1 MAKKKSSKKATKK
14 IAKKKATKKVAKKTA
29 KKVKKVAKKKVLKKK
44 PAQKKITKKKVVKK
58 KAVKKKIIKKKAK
71 KAPAPKAAKKVV
83 SVPAAVENA
92 PTEVVTPEIGSS
104 APAQNIEDVEGNSV
118 SVQELAQKNRHL
130 VLYFY
135 PKDDTPGC
143 TKEACDFRDQLSRLT
158 ERGALVVGVSPDAKE
173 SHQNFIS
180 KYELNFNL
188 LSDSEQK
195 LSKKLGVWK
204 QKNFMGNSYMG
215 VERSTFLYTD
225 GKLAKVWQ
233 PVKVEGHVSEIL
245 SVLEESN

>member
-1 MAKKKSSKKATKK
+1 MAKK
-14 IAKKKATKKVAKKTA
+14 
-29 KKVKKVAKKKVLKKK
+29 LKKK
-44 PAQKKITKKKVVKK
+44 SNKKTTKKTKKKVVKK
-58 KAVKKKIIKKKAK
+58 SVKKVAKKITKKTVKKAAKKKAPKKIVKKAK
-71 KAPAPKAAKKVV
+71 KVTKKKVV
-83 SVPAAVENA
+83 AKAISKASVLQSA
-92 PTEVVTPEIGSS
+92 PSETTAPEIGSV
-104 APAQNIEDVEGNSV
+104 APAETVEDVEGRSV
-118 SVQELAQKNRHL
+118 NVQELAQTNRHL

-143 TKEACDFRDQLSRLT
+143 TKEACDFRDNLALLT
-158 ERGALVVGVSPDAKE
+158 EKGAAVVGVSPDAKE

-188 LSDSEQK
+188 LADTDQK

-233 PVKVEGHVSEIL
+233 PVKVEGHVSEII
-245 SVLEESN
+245 SALEESN

>member
-1 MAKKKSSKKATKK
+1 MAKK
-14 IAKKKATKKVAKKTA
+14 
-29 KKVKKVAKKKVLKKK
+29 LKKK
-44 PAQKKITKKKVVKK
+44 SNKKTIKKTKKKVVKK
-58 KAVKKKIIKKKAK
+58 SAKKAVKKAVKKTVKKAAKKKAPKKIAKKAK
-71 KAPAPKAAKKVV
+71 KVTKKKVV
-83 SVPAAVENA
+83 AKAISKASVLQSA
-92 PTEVVTPEIGSS
+92 PSETTAPEIGSV
-104 APAQNIEDVEGNSV
+104 APAETVEDVEGRSV
-118 SVQELAQKNRHL
+118 NVQELAQSNRHL

-143 TKEACDFRDQLSRLT
+143 TKEACDFRDNLARLT
-158 ERGALVVGVSPDAKE
+158 EKGAAVVGVSPDAKE

-188 LSDSEQK
+188 LADTDQK

-233 PVKVEGHVSEIL
+233 PVKVEGHVSEII
-245 SVLEESN
+245 SALEESN

>member
-1 MAKKKSSKKATKK
+1 MAKKL
-14 IAKKKATKKVAKKTA
+14 KKKLKKVVKKSAKKVAKKTT
-29 KKVKKVAKKKVLKKK
+29 
-44 PAQKKITKKKVVKK
+44 KKITKKTAK
-58 KAVKKKIIKKKAK
+58 KAVKKAAKKKAPKKIAKKAK
-71 KAPAPKAAKKVV
+71 KVTKKKVV
-83 SVPAAVENA
+83 AKAISKASVLQSA
-92 PTEVVTPEIGSS
+92 PSETTAPEIGSV
-104 APAQNIEDVEGNSV
+104 APAETVEDVEGRSV
-118 SVQELAQKNRHL
+118 NVQELAQSNRHL

-143 TKEACDFRDQLSRLT
+143 TKEACDFRDNLARLT
-158 ERGALVVGVSPDAKE
+158 EKGAAVVGVSPDAKE

-188 LSDSEQK
+188 LADTDQK

-233 PVKVEGHVSEIL
+233 PVKVEGHVSEII
-245 SVLEESN
+245 SALEESN

>member
-1 MAKKKSSKKATKK
+1 MAKKAKKKSKKKVVKKSAKKAV
-14 IAKKKATKKVAKKTA
+14 KKVAKKTIKKTAKKAVKKTAKKKAPKKIDKKA
-29 KKVKKVAKKKVLKKK
+29 KKV
-44 PAQKKITKKKVVKK
+44 TKKKVVA
-58 KAVKKKIIKKKAK
+58 KAIS
-71 KAPAPKAAKKVV
+71 KAAVLQ
-83 SVPAAVENA
+83 SA
-92 PTEVVTPEIGSS
+92 PLETVAPEIGSL
-104 APAQNIEDVEGNSV
+104 APAETIEDVEGRSIN
-118 SVQELAQKNRHL
+118 VQELAKTNRHL

-143 TKEACDFRDQLSRLT
+143 TKEACDFRDNLARLT
-158 ERGALVVGVSPDAKE
+158 EKGAAVVGVSPDAKE

-188 LSDSEQK
+188 LADTDQK

-215 VERSTFLYTD
+215 IERSTFLYTD

-233 PVKVEGHVSEIL
+233 PVKVEGHVSEIM
-245 SVLEESN
+245 SALEEGN

>member
-1 MAKKKSSKKATKK
+1 MAKKLKKKSNKKTTKKTKKKVVKKSAKKAV
-14 IAKKKATKKVAKKTA
+14 KKAVKKTVKKTA
-29 KKVKKVAKKKVLKKK
+29 KKKAPKKIVKKAKKVAKKKVV
-44 PAQKKITKKKVVKK
+44 A
-58 KAVKKKIIKKKAK
+58 KAIS
-71 KAPAPKAAKKVV
+71 KAAVLQ
-83 SVPAAVENA
+83 SA
-92 PTEVVTPEIGSS
+92 PLETVAPEIGSV
-104 APAQNIEDVEGNSV
+104 APAETVEDVEGRFVN
-118 SVQELAQKNRHL
+118 VQELAQSNRHL

-143 TKEACDFRDQLSRLT
+143 TKEACDFRDNLARLT
-158 ERGALVVGVSPDAKE
+158 EKGAAVVGVSPDAKE

-188 LSDSEQK
+188 LADTDQK

-233 PVKVEGHVSEIL
+233 PVKVDGHVSEII
-245 SVLEESN
+245 SALEESN

>member
-1 MAKKKSSKKATKK
+1 MAKK
-14 IAKKKATKKVAKKTA
+14 
-29 KKVKKVAKKKVLKKK
+29 LKKK
-44 PAQKKITKKKVVKK
+44 SNKKTTKKTKKKVVKK
-58 KAVKKKIIKKKAK
+58 SAKKAVKKAVKKTVKKAAKKKAPKKIAKKAK
-71 KAPAPKAAKKVV
+71 KVTKKKVV
-83 SVPAAVENA
+83 AKAISKASVLQSA
-92 PTEVVTPEIGSS
+92 PSETTAPEIGSV
-104 APAQNIEDVEGNSV
+104 APAETVEDVEGRSV
-118 SVQELAQKNRHL
+118 NVQELAQSNRHL

-143 TKEACDFRDQLSRLT
+143 TKEACDFRDNLARLT
-158 ERGALVVGVSPDAKE
+158 EKGAAVVGVSPDAKE

-188 LSDSEQK
+188 LADTDQK

-233 PVKVEGHVSEIL
+233 PVKVEGHVSEII
-245 SVLEESN
+245 SALEESN

>member
-1 MAKKKSSKKATKK
+1 MAKK
-14 IAKKKATKKVAKKTA
+14 
-29 KKVKKVAKKKVLKKK
+29 LKKK
-44 PAQKKITKKKVVKK
+44 LNKKPTKKTKKKVVKK
-58 KAVKKKIIKKKAK
+58 SAKTSAKKTKKIVKKLAKKAVEKSAKKKAVKKLVKKAK
-71 KAPAPKAAKKVV
+71 KVTKKKVAVKGISKAAVLQTA
-83 SVPAAVENA
+83 SLEA
-92 PTEVVTPEIGSS
+92 VTPEIGSA
-104 APAQNIEDVEGNSV
+104 APAETIEDVEGRSIN
-118 SVQELAQKNRHL
+118 VQELAQTNRHL

-143 TKEACDFRDQLSRLT
+143 TKEACDFRDNLARLT
-158 ERGALVVGVSPDAKE
+158 EKGAAVVGVSPDAKE

-188 LSDSEQK
+188 LADTDQK

-233 PVKVEGHVSEIL
+233 PVKVEGHVSEIM
-245 SVLEESN
+245 SALEESN

>member
-1 MAKKKSSKKATKK
+1 MAKK
-14 IAKKKATKKVAKKTA
+14 
-29 KKVKKVAKKKVLKKK
+29 LKKK
-44 PAQKKITKKKVVKK
+44 LNKKPTKKTKKKVVKK
-58 KAVKKKIIKKKAK
+58 SVKKVAKKITKKTVKKAAKKKAPKKIVKKAK
-71 KAPAPKAAKKVV
+71 KVTKKKVV
-83 SVPAAVENA
+83 AKAISKASVLQSA
-92 PTEVVTPEIGSS
+92 PSETTAPEIGSV
-104 APAQNIEDVEGNSV
+104 APAETVEDVEGRSV
-118 SVQELAQKNRHL
+118 NVQELAQTNRHL

-143 TKEACDFRDQLSRLT
+143 TKEACDFRDNLALLT
-158 ERGALVVGVSPDAKE
+158 EKGAAVVGVSPDAKE

-188 LSDSEQK
+188 LADTDQK

-233 PVKVEGHVSEIL
+233 PVKVEGHVSEII
-245 SVLEESN
+245 SALEESN

>member
-1 MAKKKSSKKATKK
+1 MAKKKTKKKTKIVKKVKKAKKVKKTQKKTVRKASKKTV
-14 IAKKKATKKVAKKTA
+14 KKVAKTKA
-29 KKVKKVAKKKVLKKK
+29 KKKVIKKTVKKVAKK
-44 PAQKKITKKKVVKK
+44 AIKKVSL
-58 KAVKKKIIKKKAK
+58 
-71 KAPAPKAAKKVV
+71 AAASTP
-83 SVPAAVENA
+83 SVPLELSV
-92 PTEVVTPEIGSS
+92 PEIGSP
-104 APAQNIEDVEGNSV
+104 APAEAIEDVEGRSV
-118 SVQELAQKNRHL
+118 SVQDLAQKNRHL

-158 ERGALVVGVSPDAKE
+158 EKGAVVVGVSPDAKE

-188 LSDSEQK
+188 LSDTEQK

-225 GKLAKVWQ
+225 GKLAKIWQ
-233 PVKVEGHVSEIL
+233 PVKVEGHVSEIM
-245 SVLEESN
+245 SALEESN

>member
-1 MAKKKSSKKATKK
+1 MAKK
-14 IAKKKATKKVAKKTA
+14 
-29 KKVKKVAKKKVLKKK
+29 LKKK
-44 PAQKKITKKKVVKK
+44 SNKKTTKKTKKKVVKK
-58 KAVKKKIIKKKAK
+58 SVKKVAKKITKKTVKKAAKKKAPKKIAKKAK
-71 KAPAPKAAKKVV
+71 KVTKKKVV
-83 SVPAAVENA
+83 AKAISKASVLQSA
-92 PTEVVTPEIGSS
+92 PSETTAPEIGSV
-104 APAQNIEDVEGNSV
+104 APAETVEDVEGRSV
-118 SVQELAQKNRHL
+118 NVQELAQTNRHL

-143 TKEACDFRDQLSRLT
+143 TKEACDFRDNLALLT
-158 ERGALVVGVSPDAKE
+158 EKGAAVVGVSPDAKE

-188 LSDSEQK
+188 LADTDQK

-233 PVKVEGHVSEIL
+233 PVKVEGHVSEII
-245 SVLEESN
+245 SALEESN

>member
-1 MAKKKSSKKATKK
+1 MAKK
-14 IAKKKATKKVAKKTA
+14 
-29 KKVKKVAKKKVLKKK
+29 LKKK
-44 PAQKKITKKKVVKK
+44 SNKKTTKKTKKKVVKK
-58 KAVKKKIIKKKAK
+58 SAKKAVKKAVKKTVKKAAKKKAPKKIAKKAK
-71 KAPAPKAAKKVV
+71 KVTKKKVV
-83 SVPAAVENA
+83 AKAISKASVLQSA
-92 PTEVVTPEIGSS
+92 PSETTAPEIGSV
-104 APAQNIEDVEGNSV
+104 APAETVEDVEGRSV
-118 SVQELAQKNRHL
+118 NVQELAQSNRHL

-143 TKEACDFRDQLSRLT
+143 TKEACDFRDNLARLT
-158 ERGALVVGVSPDAKE
+158 EKGAAVVGVSPDAKE
-173 SHQNFIS
+173 GHQNFIS

-188 LSDSEQK
+188 LADTDQK

-233 PVKVEGHVSEIL
+233 PVKVEGHVSEII
-245 SVLEESN
+245 SALEESN

>member
-1 MAKKKSSKKATKK
+1 MAKKKSSKKIGKKVAKKK
-14 IAKKKATKKVAKKTA
+14 ITKKKATKKVAKKTA
-29 KKVKKVAKKKVLKKK
+29 KKVKKVAKKKVLKKN

-58 KAVKKKIIKKKAK
+58 KAVKKKAK

-83 SVPAAVENA
+83 SVPAAVENGQ
-92 PTEVVTPEIGSS
+92 TEVVTPEIGSS

-130 VLYFY
+130 ILYFY

-158 ERGALVVGVSPDAKE
+158 EKGALVVGVSPDAKE